1 MCGFTGFVGNFINP
15 REKLEYCNKILFHRG
30 PDMSDIFYEE
40 KSKIGLAHSRLSIL
54 DISSNAIQPIKDDL
68 GNVLV
73 FNGEIYNYKIIKE
86 KLDKIKSIKWNSTS
100 DTEILFNSLIYFGVE
115 NTLEIIEGMYAF
127 CFVKKD
133 NNTIYLCRDISGEKP
148 LYYYQSDDKLIFSSE
163 VKPINYL
170 VDQKKI
176 SSDILN
182 NYINFN
188 FNWNNNSVFL
198 NIFSLKPGNYL
209 KFDLNKKKL
218 SINQFWKYEEKYHFF
233 KKNNQYSKKNFD
245 NLLKNEIEKELISDV
260 PVGTFMSSG
269 LDSTLVT
276 SIAST
281 FKKDMQVYSI
291 GYEDKNFDE
300 SEQAYKISNYLDIK
314 FNKILF
320 KFSDVPSLFEE
331 LTDRLDLPHT
341 DQSDLPLYLL
351 CKNAKKNG
359 SKVILTGDGGDELFG
374 GYNRHIWG
382 KNILEMNS
390 LIKIPINF
398 ILKYNLIIS
407 TIEFLNNLLPRKYF
421 QLDLKSKILKF
432 SKLLKYKNLNDI
444 YLFLLKNNNESD
456 LIELFYDKDMSNL
469 RNMMKYDFQF
479 YLPNNVL
486 YKSDRC
492 SMYNSIEIRAPLLSK
507 NIIEYSLCMQD
518 RNIVNNF
525 QGKLILR
532 KALRKHLPESLIQ
545 SKKSGF
551 SIPLAKWIRG
561 PLNDWAK
568 NIFFDPIITK
578 NYLIKVDYS
587 NIWERYIKG
596 DDNHFQKVW
605 NIMILNTWI
614 RKNIFF

>member
-1 MCGFTGFVGNFINP
+1 
-15 REKLEYCNKILFHRG
+15 
-30 PDMSDIFYEE
+30 
-40 KSKIGLAHSRLSIL
+40 
-54 DISSNAIQPIKDDL
+54 
-68 GNVLV
+68 
-73 FNGEIYNYKIIKE
+73 
-86 KLDKIKSIKWNSTS
+86 
-100 DTEILFNSLIYFGVE
+100 
-115 NTLEIIEGMYAF
+115 MYAF

-176 SSDILN
+176 SSDILK

-209 KFDLNKKKL
+209 KFDLNKKTL

-245 NLLKNEIEKELISDV
+245 NLLKNEIKKELISDV

-407 TIEFLNNLLPRKYF
+407 TIELLNNLLPRKYF

-587 NIWERYIKG
+587 NIWESYIKG